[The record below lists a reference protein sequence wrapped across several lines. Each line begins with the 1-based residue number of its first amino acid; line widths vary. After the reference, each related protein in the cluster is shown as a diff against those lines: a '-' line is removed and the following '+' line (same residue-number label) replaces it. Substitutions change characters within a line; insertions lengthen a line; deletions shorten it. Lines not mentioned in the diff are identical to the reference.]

1 MEVER
6 RSLIAEKALKILE
19 IPSYDDPVGMLRK
32 VSSPSVERAD
42 IKYAVRILKLIDEG
56 NYDEA
61 ERKLEV
67 LEAWHRQ
74 CVGG

>member
-1 MEVER
+1 MTADR
-6 RSLIAEKALKILE
+6 ASLIAEKALRILE
-19 IPSYDDPVGMLRK
+19 IPSYDDPIGMLKR
-32 VSSPSVERAD
+32 VSSPSAERAD
-42 IKYAVRILKLIDEG
+42 IKYAVRIVKLIEEG
-56 NYDEA
+56 NFEEA